1 MDPAEFDDTM
11 YLDYDPASGQ
21 VSFFFQQMAS
31 TVMIEDVPYMAFVSP
46 FDYTTNMLGMEGF
59 IGGLTS
65 NGVLKFTDAPTNE
78 GTYNSMVYLVSPDGS
93 SFNFLTGYW
102 NYLEWEPYTETAS
115 TKPMLQFEAPKTF
128 KPTLKQG
135 FTPRRTYKPELK
147 LQPQPAQPK
156 AMSRAALDAP
166 KTVFSL
172 AR

>member
-1 MDPAEFDDTM
+1 
-11 YLDYDPASGQ
+11 
-21 VSFFFQQMAS
+21 
-31 TVMIEDVPYMAFVSP
+31 MIEDVPYMAFVSP

-78 GTYNSMVYLVSPDGS
+78 GTYNSMVYLVTPDGS

-135 FTPRRTYKPELK
+135 KPTLKQGMTPRRTYRTELNI
-147 LQPQPAQPK
+147 QPQSTAGKMEVTIQHPATK
-156 AMSRAALDAP
+156 
-166 KTVFSL
+166 VFSL